1 MKNVK
6 MTTVNVGSNY
16 AGKVAGE
23 IIGKTF
29 KEADTLRLGLV
40 TVVENINYKLN
51 LRKISYVDGR
61 TGYSCGFT
69 PAGAITL
76 SEKVLEP
83 TKFKN
88 DFQVCKEDFRATW
101 SEDLQGSSAANPQ
114 LASDIETAIL
124 GEVLGQTAE
133 KTDFDIWNGTTAS
146 TGTSFVGYL
155 SQFEG
160 DADVIKIDGV
170 EITEANIEDELKK
183 ALNAVPIALRRTS
196 LNVLVS
202 PDVFQAYWFYLV
214 SKGIANN
221 GDASEK
227 QVRFGRYTITE
238 VNGLTDSTI
247 VIAEAKNLVFGTG
260 LVADHNEI
268 SAVDEDAIGLLTG
281 QVRGKLVYNMGVSYY
296 NGEEIVYYRPVE
308 GEDEEEIIEEDND

>member
-1 MKNVK
+1 MKDVK

-51 LRKISYVDGR
+51 LKKVSYVDGR

-101 SEDLQGSSAANPQ
+101 SEDLQGSSAANPN

-124 GEVLGQTAE
+124 GEILGQTAE
-133 KTDFDIWNGTTAS
+133 KTDYDIWTGTAAS
-146 TGTSFVGYL
+146 TGTDFVGFL
-155 SQFEG
+155 PQFEA
-160 DADVIKIDGV
+160 DSDVIKVDAAAAG
-170 EITEANIEDELKK
+170 ITEANVEAELKK
-183 ALNAVPIALRRTS
+183 ALNAVPVALRRNT
-196 LNVLVS
+196 LNVIVS

-227 QVRFGRYTITE
+227 QVRFGRYIITE
-238 VNGLTDSTI
+238 VNGLPDNTI
-247 VIAEAKNLVFGTG
+247 VIAEAKNLIFGTG
-260 LVADHNEI
+260 LLSDHNEI
-268 SAVDEDAIGLLTG
+268 VAVDEDAIGLLTG

-296 NGEEIVYYRPVE
+296 NGEEIVYYRPE
-308 GEDEEEIIEEDND
+308 

>member
-1 MKNVK
+1 MKDVK

-40 TVVENINYKLN
+40 TVIENINYKLN

-69 PAGAITL
+69 PAGSVIL

-101 SEDLQGSSAANPQ
+101 SEDLQGSSAANPN

-133 KTDFDIWNGTTAS
+133 KTDYDIWSGTTAS
-146 TGTSFVGYL
+146 TGTDFIGFL
-155 SQFEG
+155 PQFE
-160 DADVIKIDGV
+160 ADSAVIKVDGATSG
-170 EITEANIEDELKK
+170 ITEANVEGELKK
-183 ALNAVPIALRRTS
+183 ALNSVPVAIRRNS
-196 LNVLVS
+196 LNVMVS

-214 SKGIANN
+214 SKGIAN
-221 GDASEK
+221 GLGGEEK
-227 QVRFGRYTITE
+227 QVRFGKYTLTE
-238 VNGLTDSTI
+238 VNGLPDNTI

-268 SAVDEDAIGLLTG
+268 VAVDEDAIGLLTG

-296 NGEEIVYYRPVE
+296 NGEEIVYYRPE
-308 GEDEEEIIEEDND
+308 

>member
-1 MKNVK
+1 MKDVK

-101 SEDLQGSSAANPQ
+101 SEDLQGSSAANPN

-133 KTDFDIWNGTTAS
+133 NTDYDIWCGTTAS
-146 TGTSFVGYL
+146 TGTDFIGFL
-155 SQFEG
+155 PQFE
-160 DADVIKIDGV
+160 ADSAVIKVDGATAG
-170 EITEANIEDELKK
+170 ITEANVETELKK
-183 ALNAVPIALRRTS
+183 GLNAVPVALRRAS
-196 LNVLVS
+196 LNVIVS

-221 GDASEK
+221 GDAGEK
-227 QVRFGRYTITE
+227 QVRFGRYIVTE
-238 VNGLTDSTI
+238 VNGLPDNTI

-260 LVADHNEI
+260 LLADHNEI
-268 SAVDEDAIGLLTG
+268 VAVDEDAIGLLTG

-296 NGEEIVYYRPVE
+296 NGEEIVYYRPKP
-308 GEDEEEIIEEDND
+308 